1 MDLKEQAKLCLV
13 IREQGIKDGMRA
25 EGCPVWDKLSKNLW
39 IRIVNDEIGKEE
51 TGKESQKVMAH
62 CKTCR
67 HQMCIKALFGDV
79 KPKVVGE

>member
-51 TGKESQKVMAH
+51 
-62 CKTCR
+62 
-67 HQMCIKALFGDV
+67 D
-79 KPKVVGE
+79 